1 MLRLN
6 RMTDYA
12 ILVLAVLAARRD
24 ELVASAMIAHHT
36 QLNQTTIAKIAKEL
50 VRAGIIV
57 AERGVNG
64 GYRLAR
70 APAAI
75 TAAQV
80 IEAIG
85 GPIALTACV
94 EGVADPCETRHGCFM
109 SGNWNE
115 VNEALRTAL
124 DNLTLEKLCDPEMLF
139 PEMGQMATTDYEQ
152 KEAGIQSQRLS

>member
-12 ILVLAVLAARRD
+12 ILVLAVLAARQN
-24 ELVASAMIAHHT
+24 ELVTSAAIAHHT
-36 QLNQTTIAKIAKEL
+36 QLNQTTIAKIGKEL
-50 VRAGIIV
+50 VRCGIIV
-57 AERGVNG
+57 AERGANG

-70 APAAI
+70 KPIEI

-80 IEAIG
+80 IEAIE

-115 VNEALRTAL
+115 VNDAIRTAL
-124 DNLTLEKLCDPEMLF
+124 NSLTLEKLCDPETLF
-139 PEMGQMATTDYEQ
+139 PEMGPTATSSYEG
-152 KEAGIQSQRLS
+152 KEADHQPQKLS